1 MRWIFLAVFSLNLV
15 YIAWQISVPDDEVYA
30 DIRPLKKSKPIVL
43 LSEVKQAKAIEKAE
57 ELATASTEKEVA
69 EISEEASSADVQK
82 VTEVIEAEVANA
94 DKSKAESV
102 STAAAAEAL
111 KEPAKAEVAPAEPV
125 TEIVSEMVSE
135 TASAETIS
143 VKEGLAT
150 SCFTLGPFRDL
161 DKLRG
166 FTREIMPYVT
176 ETDFRGRE
184 ESEQSLYWVYVD
196 PEKSRKKAVATGKR
210 LKAKK
215 IKDFYLIREGEKLH
229 GLSLGHFRNKDGAYG
244 LAKKV
249 RKLGFNVTVEPV
261 FKIYTIYWLD
271 YKLASDADIPQS
283 IFDKHIKPSKKD
295 NITRIS
301 RDCDI

>member
-15 YIAWQISVPDDEVYA
+15 YIAWQISMPDEDAYA
-30 DIRPLKKSKPIVL
+30 DIKPLNKSKRIVL
-43 LSEVKQAKAIEKAE
+43 LNEVKQAQAKAKEKAE
-57 ELATASTEKEVA
+57 YLAAVSADMAVEEVNEAASSAAVQKTAEVA
-69 EISEEASSADVQK
+69 E
-82 VTEVIEAEVANA
+82 VAVVNA
-94 DKSKAESV
+94 DKSKEESV
-102 STAAAAEAL
+102 TVSVAEVSE
-111 KEPAKAEVAPAEPV
+111 EPVIAEVASVEVSVDASVDALVEAPPV
-125 TEIVSEMVSE
+125 AVAT
-135 TASAETIS
+135 
-143 VKEGLAT
+143 AT

-196 PEKSRKKAVATGKR
+196 PEKTRKKAVATGKR

-215 IKDFYLIREGEKLH
+215 IKDFYLIREGEKFH

-261 FKIYTIYWLD
+261 FKTYTIYWLD
-271 YKLASDADIPQS
+271 YKLARGADIPQP
-283 IFDKHIKPSKKD
+283 IFDKHIKPTKKD
-295 NITRIS
+295 NITRLS
-301 RDCDI
+301 RDCGI